1 MKKKITA
8 ITVFLMTTPALVFA
22 NTWGGGPCWDESFF
36 GGHHGYGGHFFGG
49 GIFMWILN
57 ILLLGAVIFIAVKF
71 FRGGGHGGE
80 KPLNILKQRL
90 AKGEITKEEF
100 DSLKKEL

>member
-1 MKKKITA
+1 MGLLKILLFSKEVDDYEKKDNRNNS
-8 ITVFLMTTPALVFA
+8 LSND
-22 NTWGGGPCWDESFF
+22 NTRTGIRQYLGGGPCWDESFF

-71 FRGGGHGGE
+71 FAAVAME
-80 KPLNILKQRL
+80 
-90 AKGEITKEEF
+90 AKSPSIY
-100 DSLKKEL
+100 